1 MGAQRIQLCCW
12 LTCVSLLHH
21 IFSYCFSPAC
31 EELTWKLKGG
41 FMFDSV
47 ACVPDESPAAEAG
60 EDSKP
65 ATPFAWQAVKQEHF
79 ECDPLPILGKL

>member
-1 MGAQRIQLCCW
+1 
-12 LTCVSLLHH
+12 
-21 IFSYCFSPAC
+21 
-31 EELTWKLKGG
+31 
-41 FMFDSV
+41 MFDSV
-47 ACVPDESPAAEAG
+47 ACVPDESPAAETG